1 MMERTQLSVTIDIED
16 WYHIPSVC
24 SSPFSVYR
32 DVEEFFEKWG
42 TGYDYLTEPTAKV
55 LNLLDEYR
63 VEATFFV
70 VGDVV
75 KRYPGL
81 VESIVERGHEIGC
94 HGLYHACKIHP
105 KTKMPLISPE
115 EFNERTLRARDMLEK
130 ICREKVI
137 GYRAPNALVGGWMLD
152 NLERLGFKYD
162 SSVSVNSF
170 YNKTDSNL
178 SGVSSIPYY
187 PKRNCLDAGCE
198 RDFVEFPWSY
208 YNVGGFGLPTGG
220 GPMLRFLNSG
230 LMLKG
235 LKQSLKRGHTV
246 LYFHPID
253 ISNSKFPGIGKGRP
267 LYWLFKGDMVEKR
280 IRHILTSLRHVKK
293 VRLGEAMERA
303 HEH

>member
-1 MMERTQLSVTIDIED
+1 MERPELSVTIDIED

-32 DVEEFFEKWG
+32 NIEEFFENWN
-42 TGYDYLTEPTAKV
+42 TSYDYLTEPTTRV

-63 VEATFFV
+63 IEATFFV

-115 EFNERTLRARDMLEK
+115 EFKERTLRAKEMLEK
-130 ICREKVI
+130 ICKERVI
-137 GYRAPNALVGGWMLD
+137 GYRAPNALVAGWMLD
-152 NLERLGFKYD
+152 NLERMGFKYD
-162 SSVSVNSF
+162 SSVCVNSI

-178 SGVSSIPYY
+178 RGVSSVPYY
-187 PKRNCLDAGCE
+187 PERSCLDAGDD
-198 RDFVEFPWSY
+198 RDFIEFPWSY
-208 YNVGGFGLPTGG
+208 YNLGGFGIPTGG

-235 LKQSLKRGHTV
+235 LNQSLKRGHSV

-253 ISNSKFPGIGKGRP
+253 ISNSKFPGVGRGRP
-267 LYWLFKGDMVEKR
+267 LYWLFKGEMVEKR

-293 VRLGEAMERA
+293 VRLGDALGCAR
-303 HEH
+303 EH

>member
-1 MMERTQLSVTIDIED
+1 MERPQLSVTIDVED

-32 DVEEFFEKWG
+32 DVEEFFEKWDS
-42 TGYDYLTEPTAKV
+42 GYDYLTEPTTRV

-63 VEATFFV
+63 IEATFFV

-115 EFNERTLRARDMLEK
+115 EFKDRTLRAKDMLEK
-130 ICREKVI
+130 ICKEKVI
-137 GYRAPNALVGGWMLD
+137 GYRAPNALIAGWMLD
-152 NLERLGFKYD
+152 NLERLGFEYD
-162 SSVSVNSF
+162 SSVCVNSF
-170 YNKTDSNL
+170 YNKTDSHL
-178 SGVSSIPYY
+178 VGVSSMPYF
-187 PKRNCLDAGCE
+187 PKRSCLDAGCD
-198 RDFVEFPWSY
+198 RDFVEFPWSN
-208 YNVGGFGLPTGG
+208 YNIGGFGIPTGG

-230 LMLKG
+230 LMLLG

-267 LYWLFKGDMVEKR
+267 FYWLFKGEMIERR

-293 VRLGEAMERA
+293 VRLGEAMEHA
-303 HEH
+303 YEY

>member
-1 MMERTQLSVTIDIED
+1 MERPELSVTIDIED

-32 DVEEFFEKWG
+32 NIEEFFENWNAS
-42 TGYDYLTEPTAKV
+42 YDYLTEPTTRV

-63 VEATFFV
+63 IEATFFV

-115 EFNERTLRARDMLEK
+115 EFKERTLRAKEMLEK
-130 ICREKVI
+130 ICKERVI
-137 GYRAPNALVGGWMLD
+137 GYRAPNALVAGWMLD
-152 NLERLGFKYD
+152 NLERMGFKYD
-162 SSVSVNSF
+162 SSVCVNSI

-178 SGVSSIPYY
+178 RGVSSVPYR
-187 PKRNCLDAGCE
+187 PKKSCLDAGDE
-198 RDFVEFPWSY
+198 RDFIEFPWSY
-208 YNVGGFGLPTGG
+208 YNLGGFGIPTGG

-235 LKQSLKRGHTV
+235 LNQSLKRGHSV

-253 ISNSKFPGIGKGRP
+253 ISNSKFPGVGRGRP
-267 LYWLFKGDMVEKR
+267 FYWLFKGEMVEKR

-293 VRLGEAMERA
+293 VRLGDALGCAR
-303 HEH
+303 EH

>member
-1 MMERTQLSVTIDIED
+1 
-16 WYHIPSVC
+16 
-24 SSPFSVYR
+24 
-32 DVEEFFEKWG
+32 
-42 TGYDYLTEPTAKV
+42 

-63 VEATFFV
+63 IEATFFV

-115 EFNERTLRARDMLEK
+115 EFKERTLRAKEMLEK
-130 ICREKVI
+130 ICKERVI
-137 GYRAPNALVGGWMLD
+137 GYRAPNALVAGWMLD
-152 NLERLGFKYD
+152 NLERMGFKYD
-162 SSVSVNSF
+162 SSVCVNSI

-178 SGVSSIPYY
+178 RGVSSVPYR
-187 PKRNCLDAGCE
+187 PKKSCLDAGDG
-198 RDFVEFPWSY
+198 RDFIEFPWSY
-208 YNVGGFGLPTGG
+208 YNLGGFGIPTGG

-235 LKQSLKRGHTV
+235 LNQSLKRGHTV

-253 ISNSKFPGIGKGRP
+253 ISTQVQELKRRP
-267 LYWLFKGDMVEKR
+267 LIGSSGRDGREKGYIYDQLSMSKGSPGRCSEVCR
-280 IRHILTSLRHVKK
+280 
-293 VRLGEAMERA
+293 
-303 HEH
+303 EH

>member
-1 MMERTQLSVTIDIED
+1 MERPELSVTIDVED

-32 DVEEFFEKWG
+32 NVEEFFEKWS
-42 TGYDYLTEPTAKV
+42 TSYDYLTEPTTRV

-63 VEATFFV
+63 IEATFFV

-115 EFNERTLRARDMLEK
+115 EFKERTLRAKEMLEK
-130 ICREKVI
+130 ICKERVI
-137 GYRAPNALVGGWMLD
+137 GYRAPNALVAGWMLD

-162 SSVSVNSF
+162 SSVCVNSI

-178 SGVSSIPYY
+178 RGVSSVPYR
-187 PKRNCLDAGCE
+187 PKKSCLIAGDE
-198 RDFVEFPWSY
+198 RDFIEFPWSY
-208 YNVGGFGLPTGG
+208 YNLGGFGIPTGG

-235 LKQSLKRGHTV
+235 LNQSLKRGHTV

-253 ISNSKFPGIGKGRP
+253 ISNSKFPGVGRGRP
-267 LYWLFKGDMVEKR
+267 LYWLFKGEMVEKR
-280 IRHILTSLRHVKK
+280 IRHILTSLRNVKK
-293 VRLGEAMERA
+293 VRLGDAMGCAR
-303 HEH
+303 EH

>member
-1 MMERTQLSVTIDIED
+1 MERPELSVTIDIED

-32 DVEEFFEKWG
+32 NIDEFFENWN
-42 TGYDYLTEPTAKV
+42 TSYDYLTEPTTRV

-63 VEATFFV
+63 IEATFFV

-115 EFNERTLRARDMLEK
+115 EFKERTLRAKEMLEK
-130 ICREKVI
+130 ICKERVI
-137 GYRAPNALVGGWMLD
+137 GYRAPNALVAGWMLD
-152 NLERLGFKYD
+152 NLERMGFKYD
-162 SSVSVNSF
+162 SSVCVNSI

-178 SGVSSIPYY
+178 RGVSSVPYR
-187 PKRNCLDAGCE
+187 PKKSCLDAGDG
-198 RDFVEFPWSY
+198 RDFIEFPWSY
-208 YNVGGFGLPTGG
+208 YNLGGFGIPTGG

-235 LKQSLKRGHTV
+235 LNQSLKRGHTV

-253 ISNSKFPGIGKGRP
+253 ISNSKFPGVGRGRP
-267 LYWLFKGDMVEKR
+267 LYWLFKGEMVEKR

-293 VRLGEAMERA
+293 VRLGDALGCAR
-303 HEH
+303 EH

>member
-1 MMERTQLSVTIDIED
+1 MERPELSVTIDVED

-32 DVEEFFEKWG
+32 NVEEFFEKWSA
-42 TGYDYLTEPTAKV
+42 GYDYLTEPTTKV

-63 VEATFFV
+63 IEATFFV

-105 KTKMPLISPE
+105 KTKTPLISPE
-115 EFNERTLRARDMLEK
+115 EFKERTLRAKGMLER
-130 ICREKVI
+130 ICKENVV
-137 GYRAPNALVGGWMLD
+137 GYRAPNALVAGWMLD

-162 SSVSVNSF
+162 SSVCANSI

-178 SGVSSIPYY
+178 RGVSSVPYY
-187 PKRNCLDAGCE
+187 PKKSCLDAGDN
-198 RDFVEFPWSY
+198 RDFIEFPWSY
-208 YNVGGFGLPTGG
+208 YNLGGFGIPTGG

-235 LKQSLKRGHTV
+235 LNQSLKRGHTV

-253 ISNSKFPGIGKGRP
+253 ISNSKFPGVGRGRP
-267 LYWLFKGDMVEKR
+267 FYWLFKGEMVEKR
-280 IRHILTSLRHVKK
+280 IRHILSSLRHVKK
-293 VRLGEAMERA
+293 VRLGDALGCAR
-303 HEH
+303 EH